1 METVLTFIGGVG
13 GAVIG
18 VVVLV
23 FLIGALV
30 LMLNSRKL
38 GETT

>member
-1 METVLTFIGGVG
+1 METVLTFIGGVS

-18 VVVLV
+18 TVVLI
-23 FLIGALV
+23 FLIGLLV
-30 LMLNSRKL
+30 LIRNARKL